1 MLLDKNLIEKI
12 NLFENITK
20 TKVKDLIE
28 KEDKLIFIL
37 DYGEIIK
44 IIVKKG
50 KNIKTAENLMH
61 KKIKVVEFNQDPLK
75 FIKNFIYPIK
85 PLSIDLKEN
94 IAGIKVEDRKSK
106 GLLIGRDGKN
116 LDELNNIAKRYYNL
130 QVRIL

>member
-1 MLLDKNLIEKI
+1 MLLDKDLIEKI

-28 KEDKLIFIL
+28 KEEKLIFIL

-50 KNIKTAENLMH
+50 KSIKTAENLMR

-94 IAGIKVEDRKSK
+94 VAEIKVEDRKSK

-116 LDELNNIAKRYYNL
+116 LDELNNLIKRYYNL
-130 QVRIL
+130 QVKIL